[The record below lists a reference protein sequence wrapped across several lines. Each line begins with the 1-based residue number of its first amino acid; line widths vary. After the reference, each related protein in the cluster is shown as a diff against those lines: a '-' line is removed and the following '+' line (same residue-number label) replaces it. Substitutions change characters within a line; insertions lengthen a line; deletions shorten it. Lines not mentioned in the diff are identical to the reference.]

1 MINTY
6 LCITRFVLQ
15 VTSEVEFKVRDNR
28 YYPIVFKG
36 KKSVFWNTEGRFT
49 AMKNLPFFCAPVVW
63 HVRDNGRT
71 FFSPLSRSCKG
82 CSMGADVFLT
92 PSAVI
97 LFPASSLVKHLTA
110 TVAKT
115 TNFLSVYFLFARK
128 MKAAIKYRL
137 CIWQNRAKI
146 VTLQSIVEWL

>member
-1 MINTY
+1 
-6 LCITRFVLQ
+6 
-15 VTSEVEFKVRDNR
+15 
-28 YYPIVFKG
+28 
-36 KKSVFWNTEGRFT
+36 
-49 AMKNLPFFCAPVVW
+49 MKNLPFFV
-63 HVRDNGRT
+63 H
-71 FFSPLSRSCKG
+71 PLSGMCVIT
-82 CSMGADVFLT
+82 GAHFFLRYLVLVRGVQGVDVFLA

-97 LFPASSLVKHLTA
+97 LFPASSLVKLLTA

-115 TNFLSVYFLFARK
+115 TNFLSVYFLFDRK

>member
-49 AMKNLPFFCAPVVW
+49 AMKNLPFFV
-63 HVRDNGRT
+63 H
-71 FFSPLSRSCKG
+71 PLSGMCVIT
-82 CSMGADVFLT
+82 GAHFFLRYL
-92 PSAVI
+92 V
-97 LFPASSLVKHLTA
+97 LVKGA
-110 TVAKT
+110 QWGRMS
-115 TNFLSVYFLFARK
+115 F
-128 MKAAIKYRL
+128 
-137 CIWQNRAKI
+137 
-146 VTLQSIVEWL
+146 